1 MTRKSIVAA
10 FGLLAVLG
18 ITALAQNKPLVYT
31 IGPKLS
37 IGTLNTG
44 QPDEFQV
51 RGKASFTLT
60 AANSDDTL
68 VGTLTYAL
76 PDDARQKL
84 AQLTGKPLA
93 QIPATQTVKDVNA
106 EFQKTTACPIVHIEI
121 KPMDM
126 TIAGAKL
133 RFTKKTVLDIQGRE
147 PGSLQKYTPAQ
158 EMEIQF
164 CVWTKQI
171 NNSAIRRGVIQRVNG
186 LIAGEPAQ

>member
-1 MTRKSIVAA
+1 MTRKSLIAA
-10 FGLLAVLG
+10 FALVAISGV
-18 ITALAQNKPLVYT
+18 TALAQNKPLVYT

-68 VGTLTYAL
+68 VGTLSYTL
-76 PDDARQKL
+76 PDDARAKI
-84 AQLTGKPLA
+84 AQLTGKPVA
-93 QIPATQTVKDVNA
+93 QVPATTTVKDVIA
-106 EFQKTTACPIVHIEI
+106 EFQKTTACPVVHIEI

-133 RFTKKTVLDIQGRE
+133 RFTKKTVLDINGRE
-147 PGSLQKYTPAQ
+147 PGSIQKYTPTQ
-158 EMEIQF
+158 EMDIQF
-164 CVWTKQI
+164 CVWTRQI

-186 LIAGEPAQ
+186 ILAGEPAN

>member
-1 MTRKSIVAA
+1 MTRKSLIAA
-10 FGLLAVLG
+10 FALVAISGV
-18 ITALAQNKPLVYT
+18 TALAQNKPLVYT

-68 VGTLTYAL
+68 VGTLSYTL
-76 PDDARQKL
+76 PDDARAKI
-84 AQLTGKPLA
+84 AQLTGKPVA
-93 QIPATQTVKDVNA
+93 QVPATTTVKDVIA
-106 EFQKTTACPIVHIEI
+106 EFQKTTACPVVHIEI

-133 RFTKKTVLDIQGRE
+133 RFTKKTVLDINGRE
-147 PGSLQKYTPAQ
+147 PGSIQKYTPTQ
-158 EMEIQF
+158 EMDIQF
-164 CVWTKQI
+164 CVWTRQI

-186 LIAGEPAQ
+186 ILAGEPAP

>member
-1 MTRKSIVAA
+1 MTRKSLIAA
-10 FGLLAVLG
+10 FALVAISGVS
-18 ITALAQNKPLVYT
+18 ALAQNKPLVYT

-68 VGTLTYAL
+68 VGTLSYTL
-76 PDDARQKL
+76 PDDARAKI
-84 AQLTGKPLA
+84 AQITGKPVA
-93 QIPATQTVKDVNA
+93 QVPATTTVKDVMA
-106 EFQKTTACPIVHIEI
+106 EFQKTTACPVVHIEI

-133 RFTKKTVLDIQGRE
+133 RFTKKTVLDINGRE
-147 PGSLQKYTPAQ
+147 PGSIQKYTPAQ
-158 EMEIQF
+158 EMDIQF
-164 CVWTKQI
+164 CVWTRQI
-171 NNSAIRRGVIQRVNG
+171 NNSAIRRGVINRVNG

>member
-1 MTRKSIVAA
+1 MTRKSLIAA
-10 FGLLAVLG
+10 FALVAISGV
-18 ITALAQNKPLVYT
+18 TALAQNKPLVYT

-68 VGTLTYAL
+68 VGTLSYTL
-76 PDDARQKL
+76 PEDARVKI
-84 AQLTGKPLA
+84 AQISGKPVA
-93 QIPATQTVKDVNA
+93 QVPATTTVKDVIA
-106 EFQKTTACPIVHIEI
+106 EFQKMTACPVVHIEI

-126 TIAGAKL
+126 TIAGVKL
-133 RFTKKTVLDIQGRE
+133 RFTKKTVLDVNGRE
-147 PGSLQKYTPAQ
+147 PGSIQKYTPAQ
-158 EMEIQF
+158 EMDIQF
-164 CVWTKQI
+164 CVWTRQI

-186 LIAGEPAQ
+186 LLAGDPAN